1 MSHRTN
7 TLRLAR
13 GNTARPFTG
22 TALDVTLR
30 ACDRDV
36 PEPVY
41 LLAIRTC
48 ILQQPSCT
56 VVGGI
61 SALAIP
67 ASRFTKLVH
76 GGPSPIET
84 GGGASSATQRSGGHH
99 QTWSTGFSKP
109 PALEG
114 SLTQPTSC
122 SILRAAAI

>member
-41 LLAIRTC
+41 LLAIDLLRRGVQSTMPCAPRRARRSGAVARRRRELGFCLALSVEISIPRTNEDR
-48 ILQQPSCT
+48 
-56 VVGGI
+56 
-61 SALAIP
+61 
-67 ASRFTKLVH
+67 ASR
-76 GGPSPIET
+76 
-84 GGGASSATQRSGGHH
+84 
-99 QTWSTGFSKP
+99 
-109 PALEG
+109 
-114 SLTQPTSC
+114 
-122 SILRAAAI
+122 